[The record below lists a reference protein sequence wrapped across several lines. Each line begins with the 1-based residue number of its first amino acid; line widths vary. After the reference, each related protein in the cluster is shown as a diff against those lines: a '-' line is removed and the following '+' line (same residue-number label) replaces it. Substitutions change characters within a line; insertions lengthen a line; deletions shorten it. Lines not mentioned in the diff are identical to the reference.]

1 MGRKG
6 WLTSFSFNIWAFTAA
21 AKALEHGLKHKHSG
35 SGSKEPS
42 RQSTLATEPTRD
54 GPPNGF
60 TPSAETGLKATTP
73 SPAAPVSGTSDG
85 SAPSSAGP
93 STVDLTRPIINSSAA
108 SQANAEEVDLADLE
122 SEASSE
128 SDDDT
133 ASLRA
138 DASTPATG
146 IVTVSGAEP
155 MFGSKTIVSE
165 RVSTHGRIRPF
176 EPISEVPALNP
187 GLREHIGQ
195 VHGGGAIQKW
205 LKKRAEWDDKYESSL
220 TTWREVRKVDRERAE
235 KEGFLSRDLHG
246 ERPPLASLAGWWDQ
260 EIARGVGKSVDEI
273 SRKTSGAVMMWMK
286 MSSKVGWRIDLC
298 RDRRADHR
306 VRPTR
311 SMPEERTS
319 RRSRRRS
326 RRRCKRKRK
335 RSKES
340 RAGEGRQLPRGGS
353 RSFSP
358 KDKRLE

>member
-1 MGRKG
+1 
-6 WLTSFSFNIWAFTAA
+6 
-21 AKALEHGLKHKHSG
+21 
-35 SGSKEPS
+35 
-42 RQSTLATEPTRD
+42 
-54 GPPNGF
+54 
-60 TPSAETGLKATTP
+60 
-73 SPAAPVSGTSDG
+73 
-85 SAPSSAGP
+85 
-93 STVDLTRPIINSSAA
+93 
-108 SQANAEEVDLADLE
+108 
-122 SEASSE
+122 
-128 SDDDT
+128 
-133 ASLRA
+133 
-138 DASTPATG
+138 
-146 IVTVSGAEP
+146 

-176 EPISEVPALNP
+176 EPIAEVPALDP

-220 TTWREVRKVDRERAE
+220 ITWREVRKVDRERAE

-286 MSSKVGWRIDLC
+286 MSSKVSGRSGLYRGSGSDY
-298 RDRRADHR
+298 R

-311 SMPEERTS
+311 NVPEERIS

-326 RRRCKRKRK
+326 RRRWKRKRK

-340 RAGEGRQLPRGGS
+340 RAGGGHRSPRGGS

-358 KDKRLE
+358 KDKRLEQSTVQIHICGDGDWAGPDAKSATVENCNDPRS